1 MGEENDIHD
10 QHEEEY
16 GEPDPVLEEDA
27 FAELMEAYY
36 GPSLGHTN
44 NGPNNE
50 SGRPDE
56 TVGLDDHLPAFEV
69 AARAPLYEGANCSR
83 QISTLFA

>member
-36 GPSLGHTN
+36 GPPLGHTD
-44 NGPNNE
+44 GPHDG
-50 SGRPDE
+50 SRTQDE
-56 TVGLDDHLPAFEV
+56 TVILDDHLPAFEA

-83 QISTLFA
+83 